1 MKKFLGVLLSVCLLL
16 GLTAFPAAASGETS
30 DRVMFV
36 QCDNQNMTANF
47 YFTPNP
53 GAYWSE
59 MGIYTEPQDGWDQD
73 SSGKLVR
80 LSNIVPSSLWRV
92 GPSSMTDGDGK
103 VNGTQILD
111 SHFEFTAGVTYY
123 VYMCY
128 YDGANWNVIPDY
140 YSFVF
145 EDGPA
150 DGDVFDEDQL
160 VLHADM
166 NNTKITTDA
175 GAGSFFEVTFDSI
188 YASGTPDD
196 GCYRRDFNQNVK
208 RNASSTVLGIDNNG
222 GEIGISFQGYRW
234 NGGGTDENFYFTGE
248 AEGCDGIY
256 LISKTGETARA
267 EVEYSLYRYQVII
280 PAGFD
285 GYVSIPNT
293 RIGKGNSE
301 ESVGNY
307 DHSADQY
314 ILYWSPS
321 LFVQTK
327 TADAADVNFNAFG
340 SLFYKVGENAPVP
353 GDDAADQIEELLG
366 ELPESINAANMQ
378 SVKETLDAVSEL
390 LTANPDLEE
399 QFAAQY
405 QAALSAYNAVAA
417 VVADMDEAIADLADA
432 EMNEANEA
440 AWKEAIKELYSI
452 IASAEEDGVDVS
464 GLKEEADA
472 YAADFAKAY
481 GYAWNTVKP
490 GDNTGDFGILA
501 AALAAAAGSGAI
513 ALRRKRR

>member
-36 QCDNQNMTANF
+36 QCDTQNMTANF

-160 VLHADM
+160 ILHAELRALLTTAATGVILIRM
-166 NNTKITTDA
+166 LRETLPAQFWALTIT
-175 GAGSFFEVTFDSI
+175 
-188 YASGTPDD
+188 
-196 GCYRRDFNQNVK
+196 
-208 RNASSTVLGIDNNG
+208 
-222 GEIGISFQGYRW
+222 
-234 NGGGTDENFYFTGE
+234 
-248 AEGCDGIY
+248 AEK
-256 LISKTGETARA
+256 S
-267 EVEYSLYRYQVII
+267 
-280 PAGFD
+280 
-285 GYVSIPNT
+285 
-293 RIGKGNSE
+293 
-301 ESVGNY
+301 ESVFRDTAGMEAGLTKT
-307 DHSADQY
+307 SILPVKQRAATAY
-314 ILYWSPS
+314 IL
-321 LFVQTK
+321 
-327 TADAADVNFNAFG
+327 
-340 SLFYKVGENAPVP
+340 
-353 GDDAADQIEELLG
+353 
-366 ELPESINAANMQ
+366 
-378 SVKETLDAVSEL
+378 
-390 LTANPDLEE
+390 
-399 QFAAQY
+399 
-405 QAALSAYNAVAA
+405 SARR
-417 VVADMDEAIADLADA
+417 
-432 EMNEANEA
+432 
-440 AWKEAIKELYSI
+440 
-452 IASAEEDGVDVS
+452 
-464 GLKEEADA
+464 
-472 YAADFAKAY
+472 AKLQ
-481 GYAWNTVKP
+481 G
-490 GDNTGDFGILA
+490 
-501 AALAAAAGSGAI
+501 
-513 ALRRKRR
+513 RK